1 MNKLILIG
9 NLTSDPELRGTP
21 SGNTVCSFGLAVNDR
36 KGGNEATMFF
46 RVSAWGKMGEMC
58 NTYLA
63 KGKKVFV
70 AGPMSCRTY
79 SKSDGSTGVSLE
91 ITANDVEFLSP
102 REEKAPGGYFPAPTV
117 PQGGMTP
124 VETDELPF

>member
-1 MNKLILIG
+1 
-9 NLTSDPELRGTP
+9 
-21 SGNTVCSFGLAVNDR
+21 
-36 KGGNEATMFF
+36 MFF

-79 SKSDGSTGVSLE
+79 NKNDGSTGVSLE

-102 REEKAPGGYFPAPTV
+102 REEKGAGGYIPAPTL
-117 PQGGMTP
+117 PKTDFTP